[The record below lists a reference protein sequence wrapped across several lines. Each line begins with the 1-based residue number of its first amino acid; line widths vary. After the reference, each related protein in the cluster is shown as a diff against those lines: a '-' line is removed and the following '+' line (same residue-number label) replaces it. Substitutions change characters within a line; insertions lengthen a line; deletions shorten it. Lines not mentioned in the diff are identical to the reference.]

1 MMKRQD
7 KLLRI
12 LMSTAAGVIVFS
24 LAVILILHFT
34 SVDKKPKKHSSS
46 ETTETKKDDK
56 DNKNE
61 DKDNSKKAK
70 SKKSGYTQVITEKNE
85 SDKKSENNKENN
97 KENTKENHKEKT
109 EEKTNNVNNSE
120 VFDTQAE
127 AHEYGKKEM
136 ERLVRETGK
145 YTEYA
150 VKGVRDEN
158 GQIKG
163 WTVEIYQKDKKE

>member
-1 MMKRQD
+1 MKRQD
-7 KLLRI
+7 KLLKI
-12 LMSTAAGVIVFS
+12 LISTAAGVVVFS
-24 LAVILILHFT
+24 LAVILILHLT

-46 ETTETKKDDK
+46 ETTETKKEDK
-56 DNKNE
+56 DNKKEN
-61 DKDNSKKAK
+61 KDNSKREK

-85 SDKKSENNKENN
+85 SDKKSEN
-97 KENTKENHKEKT
+97 TRENHKEKT
-109 EEKTNNVNNSE
+109 EEKTNNVKNSE
-120 VFDTQAE
+120 IFDTQAE

-136 ERLVRETGK
+136 ERLVKETGK

-150 VKGVRDEN
+150 IKAVKEEN

>member
-46 ETTETKKDDK
+46 ETTETKKEDK
-56 DNKNE
+56 DNKKE

-85 SDKKSENNKENN
+85 SDKKSENNKENH
-97 KENTKENHKEKT
+97 KENT
-109 EEKTNNVNNSE
+109 EEKTNNVKNSE

-136 ERLVRETGK
+136 ERLVRETNK